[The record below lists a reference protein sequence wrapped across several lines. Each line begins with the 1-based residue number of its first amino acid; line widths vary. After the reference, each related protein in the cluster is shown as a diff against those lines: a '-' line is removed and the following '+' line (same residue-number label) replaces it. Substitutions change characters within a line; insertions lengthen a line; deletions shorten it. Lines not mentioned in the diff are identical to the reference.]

1 MAGDDKRNVQGT
13 SCRLRNG
20 RYQFESNQQVEIEK
34 IESKSHGRFLNS
46 NWAWSG
52 WLSGGH
58 CVVCMNVTRNSD
70 FGQLTGATRR
80 SMIWQ

>member
-1 MAGDDKRNVQGT
+1 MAGDDKRNVQGDIWYAQGT
-13 SCRLRNG
+13 SRRLRNS
-20 RYQFESNQQVEIEK
+20 RYQFESSRIDQQVEIEK

-58 CVVCMNVTRNSD
+58 CVCC
-70 FGQLTGATRR
+70 A
-80 SMIWQ
+80 